1 MRKNSYERHP
11 CDSIVREKK
20 KWLHVPYAVKAM
32 TKIVTSAYKSP
43 FICQHTCCMYTDTDH
58 HDLDVKI
65 TITCE
70 GIVAAV
76 AEIEVLHKP
85 IPQGHRSSSIPEAYS
100 LTDMSQL

>member
-1 MRKNSYERHP
+1 
-11 CDSIVREKK
+11 
-20 KWLHVPYAVKAM
+20 
-32 TKIVTSAYKSP
+32 
-43 FICQHTCCMYTDTDH
+43 MYTDTDH